1 MDSVSILLVILLGG
15 ALAWLVGRAFSN
27 GRHSP
32 PTKVSDVRLR
42 GDGHA
47 AGILDAQDPVPPR
60 SRRSDGP

>member
-27 GRHSP
+27 ARHSP
-32 PTKVSDVRLR
+32 PTKVSDARVR
-42 GDGHA
+42 GEGHGS
-47 AGILDAQDPVPPR
+47 GILDADDPVPPR